1 MNSALI
7 HQRKSINYNLSDLSY
22 INVSLLKGE
31 FLCRADRVTATH
43 PLAYQMGD
51 IKDIEDYKHKI
62 KKQSQLRNKTMKA
75 VKAHFAL
82 EDIELIKTNLIEN
95 TLIDDNTV
103 IETDIAKPAKIKIK
117 KEKPTE
123 TFVNNRPRPL
133 FKDSYERYE
142 WHLKN
147 GCTSV
152 DDRRWFEEYIKS
164 EEYKRIYE

>member
-1 MNSALI
+1 MIPEVREKLEIRIKQTEMKIATI
-7 HQRKSINYNLSDLSY
+7 YNKY
-22 INVSLLKGE
+22 GANQ
-31 FLCRADRVTATH
+31 A
-43 PLAYQMGD
+43 MD

-75 VKAHFAL
+75 VKEHFAL

-103 IETDIAKPAKIKIK
+103 IEADIERSAKIIVK

-164 EEYKRIYE
+164 EEYKSIYE